1 MPYRGAFVTHA
12 GPIEPDSNTWS
23 ALLAV
28 GAPCVASH
36 ETAVWL
42 GAPERL
48 SPPAKVHIGVLDGR
62 RVNPL
67 EGVVVHHL
75 ADLCGERVLWNAAPP
90 RVRAEQATL
99 DVVHLCR
106 TDDAIV
112 AAIAASVTARITT
125 IPRLREQLSHRP
137 RMRNRALVVDI
148 LADVAEGAESPLE
161 RRDLLNDRAHG
172 LPGTRQIVR
181 YSGKQR
187 FRVDVFFT
195 GDGLRYAVV
204 KELNSRLWHG
214 GEANRLKDMRRSNAA
229 EERGDRTLQYG
240 WGDIVGDGCRSAGQQ
255 IRVLRANGWL
265 GTGHRCGPHCTALT

>member
-1 MPYRGAFVTHA
+1 MWTGATTDVGHPPARRHDGAVSHVVDDGADMPGPIDPVAFATLVNLQCGVVSRGQCLNHGITSDAALRRLRAGAWQMPYRGAFVTHA
-12 GPIEPDSNTWS
+12 GPIEPDTNTWA

-48 SPPAKVHIGVLDGR
+48 RAPAKVHVGVLDGR

-90 RVRAEQATL
+90 RIRAEQATL

-112 AAIAASVTARITT
+112 AAIAASVTARVTT
-125 IPRLREQLSHRP
+125 ISRLREQLSHRP

-148 LADVAEGAESPLE
+148 LADVEEGAES
-161 RRDLLNDRAHG
+161 
-172 LPGTRQIVR
+172 
-181 YSGKQR
+181 
-187 FRVDVFFT
+187 
-195 GDGLRYAVV
+195 
-204 KELNSRLWHG
+204 
-214 GEANRLKDMRRSNAA
+214 
-229 EERGDRTLQYG
+229 
-240 WGDIVGDGCRSAGQQ
+240 
-255 IRVLRANGWL
+255 
-265 GTGHRCGPHCTALT
+265 AL